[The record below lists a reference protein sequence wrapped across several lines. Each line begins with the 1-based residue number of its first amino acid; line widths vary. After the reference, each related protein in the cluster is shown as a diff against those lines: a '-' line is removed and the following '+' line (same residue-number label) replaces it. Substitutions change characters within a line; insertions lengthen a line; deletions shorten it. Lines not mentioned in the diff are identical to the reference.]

1 MKKLYVSLFFA
12 FAAIAVSAQTKYN
25 VTFRVDM
32 NAQTVGA
39 NGVHIAG
46 NFQAAAGFAGDWQPG
61 TTAMTDP
68 DADGVYTVTVQIPA
82 GTYLYKFVNGN
93 AWGSDEG
100 AIPEPCGLNDG
111 SGNFNR
117 QLILGAADSIL
128 GAIKYGTCTVSVAS
142 SIAKDLNSLRAVKF
156 LPNPMTAAGVL
167 EFSNDRGLAYTF
179 TLTDLQGREVRRIS
193 DIRTDR
199 VEVARG
205 DLPAGLY
212 FANLTNEAGETLGV
226 KVMIQ

>member
-1 MKKLYVSLFFA
+1 MKKLYVSLSCLLMA
-12 FAAIAVSAQTKYN
+12 GAMHAQNFN

-39 NGVHIAG
+39 NGVHVAG
-46 NFQAAAGFAGDWQPG
+46 SFQSEAGVATGDWQPG
-61 TTAMTDP
+61 ATALA
-68 DADGVYTVTVQIPA
+68 DADLDGVYTVTVSIPA
-82 GTYLYKFVNGN
+82 GTYEFKFINGN
-93 AWGSDEG
+93 DWPGEES
-100 AIPEPCGLNDG
+100 IPENCGVPNG
-111 SGNFNR
+111 FGGFNR
-117 QLILGAADSIL
+117 SVTIAGDSVL
-128 GAIKYGTCTVSVAS
+128 GAIKFSTCTVSVAS

>member
-1 MKKLYVSLFFA
+1 MKKLYVSLSCLLMA
-12 FAAIAVSAQTKYN
+12 GAMHAQN
-25 VTFRVDM
+25 FDVTFRVDM
-32 NAQTVGA
+32 NGQAVGA
-39 NGVHIAG
+39 NGVHVAG
-46 NFQAAAGFAGDWQPG
+46 SFQSEAGVAAGDWQPG
-61 TTAMTDP
+61 STPLTDA

-82 GTYLYKFVNGN
+82 GTYQYKFVNGN
-93 AWGSDEG
+93 AWGSDETPP
-100 AIPEPCGLNDG
+100 AECGVDNG
-111 SGNFNR
+111 FGGFNR
-117 QLILGAADSIL
+117 QIVVSGDSIL
-128 GAIKYGTCTVSVAS
+128 GAVKYGTCTVSVAS